1 MSPENKKG
9 PKHPLHVMY
18 EMEMT
23 AVHDNAEGKCG
34 ILTELTSNS
43 GFVQQWQ
50 KLSQSTHPNLTN

>member
-43 GFVQQWQ
+43 GFVQQ
-50 KLSQSTHPNLTN
+50 